1 MKTTLEKYKL
11 LHMKESVLNNLLL
24 EAALAGLETTAYYS
38 IILMIYYNN
47 ISLTNTYI
55 FCTVII
61 IEIRAVHRSVPKHY
75 HPGPCISV
83 PSS

>member
-1 MKTTLEKYKL
+1 
-11 LHMKESVLNNLLL
+11 MKESVLNNLLS
-24 EAALAGLETTAYYS
+24 EAALAGLETTAHYS
-38 IILMIYYNN
+38 IILMILYYNN

-75 HPGPCISV
+75 HPGSCISV